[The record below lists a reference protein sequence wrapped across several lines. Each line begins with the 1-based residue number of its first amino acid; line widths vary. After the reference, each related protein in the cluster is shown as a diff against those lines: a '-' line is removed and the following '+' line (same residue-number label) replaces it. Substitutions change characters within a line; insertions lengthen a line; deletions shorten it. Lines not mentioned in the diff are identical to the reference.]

1 MVSEYFLEL
10 PLFLK
15 LNAFVSAFEVYEC
28 FFSSADETTSYST
41 YAEQYVTNVCSFNC
55 LKWPGLLCETDVV
68 FYKNLPV
75 ALSVIRH
82 LSKSLSFILCLLMTS
97 QGS

>member
-1 MVSEYFLEL
+1 ML
-10 PLFLK
+10 LFL
-15 LNAFVSAFEVYEC
+15 LLRSMNAFSALLI
-28 FFSSADETTSYST
+28 ETTTYSS
-41 YAEQYVTNVCSFNC
+41 YAEQCVTNVCSFNC
-55 LKWPGLLCETDVV
+55 LKWPGLLSCETDVV

-97 QGS
+97 